1 MWLSGLQIVLPD
13 QILPNGSIAIE
24 NGRIA
29 EIVEGSVHQADLV
42 APHLTALPGLVDIRT
57 FEYSADLVPYQ
68 RNVQRTFAVSD

>member
-29 EIVEGSVHQADLV
+29 EIVEGPVRQAHSGR
-42 APHLTALPGLVDIRT
+42 PT
-57 FEYSADLVPYQ
+57 
-68 RNVQRTFAVSD
+68 SDSTTGS